1 MKSLGHEF
9 APNDAGRI
17 CSGEQNKASTMIA
30 DLKPYPDYQESGAA
44 WIGQIPS
51 HWATMPNRALFEEV
65 KDRNH
70 PDEEMLSV
78 TITRGIIRQKALLLG
93 TSKKDSSNLNK
104 SAYKLVQPGDLAY
117 NKMRAWQG
125 AVGASHFRGI
135 ISPAYVVMRPR
146 KGCNPA
152 FYHHLYRTPSFQ
164 KEAERWSYGITS
176 DMWSLRPEHFKVIYS
191 VLPPPSEQAA
201 IVRFLDWANGRLERA
216 IRAKRKVI
224 ALLQEQ
230 KQAIIHKA
238 VTQGLDPNVPK
249 RDSGIPWLGEI
260 PAHWEVIPIKRVA
273 SVLNG
278 FAFPS
283 EVYTDSGIPLIRIGD
298 VKATGAVD
306 IEKSAKLP
314 TNYLGSH
321 SFVELKCGDLVMAMT
336 GATIGKVAK
345 YSHDGPSLLN
355 QRVCAFRSRS
365 GRVKQEYLFLLLSSR
380 VYLQQV
386 LMACYGGAQPN
397 ISDSTLSG
405 FKMPMAP
412 FGIQAEIVEFVENQT
427 AVLTTAIERYE
438 REITL
443 LREYRTR
450 LVADLVT
457 GKLDVREA
465 ALLIPADDVA
475 LAPEDLV
482 EEGEGPE
489 LEEFEG

>member
-1 MKSLGHEF
+1 
-9 APNDAGRI
+9 
-17 CSGEQNKASTMIA
+17 MIA
-30 DLKPYPDYQESGAA
+30 DLKPYPEYKESGST
-44 WIGQIPS
+44 WIGMVPR
-51 HWATMPNRALFEEV
+51 HWNVTPNRALFEEV

-78 TITRGIIRQKALLLG
+78 TITRGIIRQKALLSE

-125 AVGASHFRGI
+125 AFGASEFRGI

-146 KGCNPA
+146 EGCNPA
-152 FYHHLYRTPSFQ
+152 FYHHLYRTPLFQ

-191 VLPPPSEQAA
+191 VLPPSSEQAS

-224 ALLQEQ
+224 ALLHEQ

-260 PAHWEVIPIKRVA
+260 PSHWEVP
-273 SVLNG
+273 
-278 FAFPS
+278 
-283 EVYTDSGIPLIRIGD
+283 
-298 VKATGAVD
+298 
-306 IEKSAKLP
+306 
-314 TNYLGSH
+314 
-321 SFVELKCGDLVMAMT
+321 
-336 GATIGKVAK
+336 
-345 YSHDGPSLLN
+345 
-355 QRVCAFRSRS
+355 
-365 GRVKQEYLFLLLSSR
+365 RVKQCARKISKGTTPSTEGREILEQGPVRFLKAENIVNGRLTNKPLCFIDETTHEMIRRSQLSEGDVLFVIAGATLGKTAIVPAEILPANTNQAVSFIRPNGR
-380 VYLQQV
+380 VTSQFLETWLQSKRIKQLV
-386 LMACYGGAQPN
+386 WLNAVQSAQPN
-397 ISDSTLSG
+397 LSMG
-405 FKMPMAP
+405 DLGNFRCPVPPIEVQQDILSQLEQDTAP
-412 FGIQAEIVEFVENQT
+412 
-427 AVLTTAIERYE
+427 LTTAIDRYE

-450 LVADLVT
+450 LVADVVT

-465 ALLIPADDVA
+465 ALSLPEEDVVQ
-475 LAPEDLV
+475 APEDLV
-482 EEGEGPE
+482 DETEEHDLEEGED
-489 LEEFEG
+489 

>member
-1 MKSLGHEF
+1 
-9 APNDAGRI
+9 
-17 CSGEQNKASTMIA
+17 MIA
-30 DLKPYPDYQESGAA
+30 DLKPYPEYKESGSA
-44 WIGQIPS
+44 WIGIVPR
-51 HWATMPNRALFEEV
+51 HWNVTPNRALFEEV

-78 TITRGIIRQKALLLG
+78 TITRGIIRQKALLSE

-146 KGCNPA
+146 EGCNPA

-224 ALLQEQ
+224 ALLHEQ

-260 PAHWEVIPIKRVA
+260 PAHWEIIPLGALTKYISYGFTNPMPVTEQGPYMVTAADITGGKIQYTTARHTSNYAFQHLLSDKSRPQAGDLLITKDGTLGRIALADGTPVCINQSVALLRLFTDRVA
-273 SVLNG
+273 KEFVAGALQAAGYQKMMIFNAGGSTIKHIYITRLVKMKIALPPTAEQG
-278 FAFPS
+278 
-283 EVYTDSGIPLIRIGD
+283 GI
-298 VKATGAVD
+298 AAD
-306 IEKSAKLP
+306 IER
-314 TNYLGSH
+314 TTTI
-321 SFVELKCGDLVMAMT
+321 FD
-336 GATIGKVAK
+336 GATAK
-345 YSHDGPSLLN
+345 
-355 QRVCAFRSRS
+355 
-365 GRVKQEYLFLLLSSR
+365 
-380 VYLQQV
+380 
-386 LMACYGGAQPN
+386 
-397 ISDSTLSG
+397 
-405 FKMPMAP
+405 
-412 FGIQAEIVEFVENQT
+412 
-427 AVLTTAIERYE
+427 IEC
-438 REITL
+438 EITL

-450 LVADLVT
+450 LVADVVT

-465 ALLIPADDVA
+465 ALSLPE
-475 LAPEDLV
+475 EDLPLGSEDAQDEA
-482 EEGEGPE
+482 EEPE
-489 LEEFEG
+489 LEEVE

>member
-1 MKSLGHEF
+1 
-9 APNDAGRI
+9 
-17 CSGEQNKASTMIA
+17 MIA
-30 DLKPYPDYQESGAA
+30 DLKPYPEYKESGAA

-65 KDRNH
+65 KDRDH

-78 TITRGIIRQKALLLG
+78 TITRGIIRQKALLSG

-146 KGCNPA
+146 EGCNPA

-191 VLPPPSEQAA
+191 VLPPPTEQAA

-224 ALLQEQ
+224 ALLHEQ

-260 PAHWEVIPIKRVA
+260 PAHWEALAFARLARVVRGSSPRPAGDRRFFYGDFIPWVTVGEVTNDPSMYLESTETFLTKMGADRSTIFPADTVI
-273 SVLNG
+273 LTN
-278 FAFPS
+278 
-283 EVYTDSGIPLIRIGD
+283 SGATLGVPKILK
-298 VKATGAVD
+298 VKACANDGIVAFLGLSGS
-306 IEKSAKLP
+306 IQKSFAYI
-314 TNYLGSH
+314 YLSTLTKRLRD
-321 SFVELKCGDLVMAMT
+321 EM
-336 GATIGKVAK
+336 
-345 YSHDGPSLLN
+345 
-355 QRVCAFRSRS
+355 
-365 GRVKQEYLFLLLSSR
+365 KQ
-380 VYLQQV
+380 
-386 LMACYGGAQPN
+386 GGTQPN
-397 ISDSTLSG
+397 LNTGIIRRIVCPVPPLGEQGAILSHVNRESAPIIS
-405 FKMPMAP
+405 
-412 FGIQAEIVEFVENQT
+412 
-427 AVLTTAIERYE
+427 AIDRYE

-443 LREYRTR
+443 LLEYRTR
-450 LVADLVT
+450 LVSDVVT

-465 ALLIPADDVA
+465 AQSIPEEDVF
-475 LAPEDLV
+475 LASDGVEDEAAEPEMEEV
-482 EEGEGPE
+482 E
-489 LEEFEG
+489 